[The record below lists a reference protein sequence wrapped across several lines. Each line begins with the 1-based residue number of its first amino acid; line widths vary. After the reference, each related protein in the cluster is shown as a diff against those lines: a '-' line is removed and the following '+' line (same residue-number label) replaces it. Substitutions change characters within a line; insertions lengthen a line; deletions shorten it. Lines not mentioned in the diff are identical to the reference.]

1 MKYRG
6 KYIEEDVTNEIKTF
20 EFGLT
25 GENYGELILTK
36 ERFEKFV
43 INFMKYRGKYIEED
57 VTNEIKTFE
66 FGLTGENY
74 GELILTKERFE
85 KFVDKL
91 SELRCRIDNETS
103 DKRRIDVMLE
113 VHEGYT
119 STLGVINE
127 FDKDYSMDV
136 YTIETVPETP
146 EQKKLRIEKEKKE
159 IDEDIER
166 NRTAIEK
173 RNKKINDAKNFSKVK
188 VSK

>member
-6 KYIEEDVTNEIKTF
+6 KYIEEDVTNEIT
-20 EFGLT
+20 
-25 GENYGELILTK
+25 
-36 ERFEKFV
+36 
-43 INFMKYRGKYIEED
+43 
-57 VTNEIKTFE
+57 TFE

-119 STLGVINE
+119 STLGVTNE
-127 FDKDYSMDV
+127 FDKDYSLDV

-159 IDEDIER
+159 IDKDIER

-173 RNKKINDAKNFSKVK
+173 RNKKINDAKKFLESEGFEVK
-188 VSK
+188 KLLW